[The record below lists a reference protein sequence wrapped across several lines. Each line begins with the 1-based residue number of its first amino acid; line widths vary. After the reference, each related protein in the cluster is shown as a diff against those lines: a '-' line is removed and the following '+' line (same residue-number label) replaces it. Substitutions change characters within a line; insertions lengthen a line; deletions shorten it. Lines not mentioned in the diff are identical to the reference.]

1 MLNKL
6 YHRDHIK
13 SSFIIIFG
21 NYKQIISAKIER
33 MTEEEFD
40 QFVLPSYQRFPIT
53 IVSAAGSYIY
63 DDKGKKYLDFLSG
76 WSVSN
81 LGHRPQPVVDAI
93 KEQAD
98 KLIHVPNVF
107 YLEPQGQ
114 LAKLLIENSLTEGK
128 VFFGNSGAEAN
139 EAAIKFA
146 KLYGQGKRH
155 KIVTTER
162 SFHGRTSGAMAATG
176 QEGVRK
182 GFAPHLSGFV
192 HVPFNDVAALQAAV
206 DDETVAI
213 MLELVQ
219 GEGGI
224 HIATAEYAN
233 AIQQLCR
240 EKDILLIVDEVQSG
254 MGRTGPLFAYQGYDL
269 QPNIITSAKSLASG
283 LPIGATIVGTK
294 VAVNVKPG
302 MHGSTFGGGSLVASA
317 AIATLQMLLSPEVKE
332 NAAKISGLFAEKLAE
347 LQKKHDCITE
357 IRQKGLMI
365 GIELNQNSKP
375 VAQACLDRGLFLNST
390 QDTVIRLL
398 PPLTATEAEVEQAIS
413 IIDEALASL

>member
-1 MLNKL
+1 
-6 YHRDHIK
+6 
-13 SSFIIIFG
+13 
-21 NYKQIISAKIER
+21 

-40 QFVLPSYQRFPIT
+40 QYVLPSYQRFPIT
-53 IVSAAGSYIY
+53 IVKAESSYIY

-81 LGHRPQPVVDAI
+81 LGHRPPAVVAAI
-93 KEQAD
+93 KKQAD
-98 KLIHVPNVF
+98 ELIHVPNVF
-107 YLEPQGQ
+107 YLEPQGR
-114 LAKLLIENSLTEGK
+114 LAKLLVENSIPGK

-162 SFHGRTSGAMAATG
+162 SFHGRTSAAMAATG
-176 QEGVRK
+176 QNGVK
-182 GFAPHLSGFV
+182 KSFAPHLPGFV
-192 HVPFNDVAALQAAV
+192 HVPFNDIEALKAAA

-224 HIATAEYAN
+224 HIATPEYAA
-233 AIQQLCR
+233 AIQVICK

-254 MGRTGPLFAYQGYDL
+254 MGRTGTLFAYEGYGLEPD
-269 QPNIITSAKSLASG
+269 IVTSAKSLASG

-294 VAVNVKPG
+294 VAANVKPG
-302 MHGSTFGGGSLVASA
+302 MHGSTFGGGSLVAAA
-317 AIATLQMLLSPEVKE
+317 AIATLQEVISPEVRE
-332 NAAKISGLFAEKLAE
+332 NTAKLSGLFAEKLAG
-347 LQKKHDCITE
+347 LKNKHACIKE

-365 GIELNQNSKP
+365 GIELNQSSKP
-375 VAQACLDRGLFLNST
+375 AVAECLEKGLFINST

-398 PPLTATEAEVEQAIS
+398 PPLTATAGEVDQAIS
-413 IIDEALASL
+413 VIDGVLQPLS

>member
-1 MLNKL
+1 ME
-6 YHRDHIK
+6 
-13 SSFIIIFG
+13 
-21 NYKQIISAKIER
+21 Q

-40 QFVLPSYQRFPIT
+40 QYVLPSYQRFPIT
-53 IVSAAGSYIY
+53 IVSATGSYIY

-81 LGHRPQPVVDAI
+81 LGHRPKLVVDAI
-93 KEQAD
+93 KEQAE

-114 LAKLLIENSLTEGK
+114 LAKLLVQNSIEGK

-155 KIVTTER
+155 KIITTER
-162 SFHGRTSGAMAATG
+162 SFHGRTSAAMAATG
-176 QEGVRK
+176 QDSVRK
-182 GFAPHLSGFV
+182 GFSPHLQGFV
-192 HVPFNDVAALQAAV
+192 HVPFNDVGALHAAV

-224 HIATAEYAN
+224 NIATQEYAD
-233 AIQQLCR
+233 AIQKLCI

-254 MGRTGPLFAYQGYDL
+254 MGRTGLLFAYQGYEL
-269 QPNIITSAKSLASG
+269 QPDIITSAKSLASG
-283 LPIGATIVGTK
+283 LPIGVTITGAK
-294 VAVNVKPG
+294 VAANVKPG

-317 AIATLQMLLSPEVKE
+317 AIATVNMLLSPEIRE
-332 NAAKISGLFAEKLAE
+332 NTAVLSGLFEDKLKQLAA
-347 LQKKHDCITE
+347 KHACIKE
-357 IRQKGLMI
+357 VRQKGLMI
-365 GIELNQNSKP
+365 GIELDRSSKP
-375 VAQACLDRGLFLNST
+375 IAVACLEKGLYINST
-390 QDTVIRLL
+390 QDNVIRLL
-398 PPLTATEAEVEQAIS
+398 PPLTATAKEVETAVS
-413 IIDEALASL
+413 IIDEVLSSLS